1 MKIKNALTDETIL
14 VEIGE
19 RLVRRR
25 LEFNLTQAALAKEA
39 GVGKRT
45 LERVEAGATA
55 QLTTIIRLFR
65 VLDLLPKLDQILPE
79 SKPTPIEVM
88 TRKGKV
94 RKRASSSGRASKKE
108 ASWTWGDD
116 G

>member
-1 MKIKNALTDETIL
+1 MKIENILTDEAIL

-65 VLDLLPKLDQILPE
+65 VLDLLPILDQILPE

-88 TRKGKV
+88 TRKGKA
-94 RKRASSSGRASKKE
+94 RKRASSRGRGSKKE
-108 ASWTWGDD
+108 ESWKWGDD
-116 G
+116 K

>member
-1 MKIKNALTDETIL
+1 MKIENTLTDETIL

-65 VLDLLPKLDQILPE
+65 VLGLLPILDQILPE

-88 TRKGKV
+88 TRKGKA
-94 RKRASSSGRASKKE
+94 RKRASSRGRGSKKE
-108 ASWTWGDD
+108 ESWTWGGDE
-116 G
+116 